1 MRGVAGVVVV
11 ETEWVEAAEHGRV
24 EGRADFGRCQVLAA
38 MTPMVSSWFE
48 SIVALGRTRG

>member
-1 MRGVAGVVVV
+1 LRGVAGVVVV